1 MIFRMSMMAEE
12 AEDILRLGDDSY
24 EFDGLVLLDEISEL
38 LNIEFDEP
46 EEDTIGGFVFGLL
59 GRKPEEG
66 DRVVTGGWRF
76 EVTEAE
82 GFRVTRV
89 KATMLQED
97 GTAVQADE

>member
-1 MIFRMSMMAEE
+1 MRSSI
-12 AEDILRLGDDSY
+12 
-24 EFDGLVLLDEISEL
+24 
-38 LNIEFDEP
+38 
-46 EEDTIGGFVFGLL
+46 VFGLL

-97 GTAVQADE
+97 GTAVRADE

>member
-1 MIFRMSMMAEE
+1 MRKGLTEVVFILDRSGSM
-12 AEDILRLGDDSY
+12 R
-24 EFDGLVLLDEISEL
+24 GL
-38 LNIEFDEP
+38 